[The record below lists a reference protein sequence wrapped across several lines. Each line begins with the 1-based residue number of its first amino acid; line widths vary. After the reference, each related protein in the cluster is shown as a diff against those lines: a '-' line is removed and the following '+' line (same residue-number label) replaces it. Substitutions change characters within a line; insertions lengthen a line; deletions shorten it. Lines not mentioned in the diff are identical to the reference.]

1 MRGFLKLHY
10 HITLMNISQSVADFF
25 SSLPYATIFT
35 FIILLINFLLAIG
48 MIFWERKSAQSVWAW
63 LFVLFFIPIIGF
75 ILYVLFGRTI
85 YNKEIFKISEED
97 KVGLESLV
105 TEQLEDIKM
114 DKLTLPSEEA
124 KKHRKLIHMLLNNNQ
139 SFITSNNKVETF
151 YETTEFFDQMI
162 HDIENAKDHIHFQFY
177 IFRLDSLGQRI
188 YDALLKKQKEG
199 VDVKILYDDMGS
211 RTLKLRNFKELRDYG
226 GKVEAFFPSRLS
238 LINPR
243 MNNRNHRKNIVIDGK
258 IAYTGGTNVGE
269 EYIGLSKKFGYWR
282 DTHIRVQGNAVK
294 SLQLRFMLDW
304 NSHATRDNL
313 KHHPRYFPEIP
324 VVGDTTMQIAASGPD
339 EEWEQIKYGYLKM
352 INSAKKSIYIQS
364 PYFIPDQ
371 SMREAIKIALL
382 SGVEVNIM
390 IPPFPDHPFVYWGTY
405 HNVGELA
412 MIGANVYI
420 YERGFLHQK
429 VMIIDDEV
437 VSIGSCNM
445 DNRSYAL
452 NFEVN
457 AFIFDEKE
465 AIKNR
470 LQFEKDA
477 LHSRILSPEVY
488 QSRSKWIKF
497 KEAIANLIA
506 PIL

>member
-10 HITLMNISQSVADFF
+10 FSILMNISQSVADFF
-25 SSLPYATIFT
+25 SSLSYATIFT
-35 FIILLINFLLAIG
+35 FIILLINFVLAIG
-48 MIFWERKSAQSVWAW
+48 MIFWERKNAQSVWAW
-63 LFVLFFIPIIGF
+63 LFVLFFMPIIGF

-97 KVGLESLV
+97 KIGLESLV

-114 DKLTLPSEEA
+114 DKLILPSEEA

-199 VDVKILYDDMGS
+199 IDVKILYDDMGS
-211 RTLKLRNFKELRDYG
+211 RTLKLRNFKELRDNG

-243 MNNRNHRKNIVIDGK
+243 MNNRNHRKNVVIDGK

-324 VVGDTTMQIAASGPD
+324 VVGETTMQIAASGPD

-371 SMREAIKIALL
+371 SMKEAIKIALL

-470 LQFEKDA
+470 LQFERDA
-477 LHSRILSPEVY
+477 LHSRILSKEVY